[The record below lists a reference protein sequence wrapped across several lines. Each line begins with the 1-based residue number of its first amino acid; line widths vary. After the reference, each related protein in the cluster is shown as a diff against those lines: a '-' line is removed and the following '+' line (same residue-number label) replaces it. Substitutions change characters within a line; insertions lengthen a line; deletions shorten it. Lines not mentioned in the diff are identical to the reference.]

1 MMAVQK
7 NNETKRYLVLKID
20 NEEYGIDIY
29 KISTIIEKDMNIARV
44 PKLPD
49 FIRGVINLRG
59 EIVPVISLRLKFGLP
74 NDIFG
79 PDTRIIIIRFG
90 EITVG
95 LIVDFVLEV
104 IELDEEA
111 IEGVTGFKSGLPK
124 DFVTGVGKVNGRIVT
139 LLNVEKLVS
148 LADNA

>member
-7 NNETKRYLVLKID
+7 NNEAKRYLVLKID

-59 EIVPVISLRLKFGLP
+59 EIVPVISLRLKFGLS

-90 EITVG
+90 EISVG
-95 LIVDFVLEV
+95 LIVDLVSEV

-111 IEGVTGFKSGLPK
+111 IESVTGSKSGLSK
-124 DFVTGVGKVNGRIVT
+124 DFVTGIGKMNGRIVT